1 MKMKIFLMTCALG
14 LAFTSNAQ
22 LDNGTYRFTDGAYYD
37 VDLFTCDGDLI
48 CEFIFFNDGNTVAI
62 GSEGEWQRVN
72 PNGVDDDYE
81 GPWGWYSIQ
90 TDDEYFEIEVVN
102 NDQIIVIR
110 GDFRIHMS
118 KRK

>member
-37 VDLFTCDGDLI
+37 VDLFACDGDLI
-48 CEFIFFNDGNTVAI
+48 CEFIFFHDGNTVAI
-62 GSEGEWQRVN
+62 GSEGVWQRVN
-72 PNGVDDDYE
+72 PNGVNDDYE